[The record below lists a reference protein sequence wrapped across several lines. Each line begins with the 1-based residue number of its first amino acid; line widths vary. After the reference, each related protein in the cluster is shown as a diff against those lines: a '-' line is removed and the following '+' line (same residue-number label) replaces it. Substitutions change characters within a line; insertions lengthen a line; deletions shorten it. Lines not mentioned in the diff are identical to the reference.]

1 VQIIRE
7 NQSVGKSFKK
17 RPPPLKIKENNM
29 PLDISELFPKETKN
43 RSEGLCATC
52 GNTPGDFKD
61 EISEKEFKITGMC
74 QACQDGLFD

>member
-1 VQIIRE
+1 
-7 NQSVGKSFKK
+7 
-17 RPPPLKIKENNM
+17 M